1 MVVWR
6 LPIRDEP
13 GLPNAG
19 IGRPHAPRRPWA
31 VGHGVSTSWCSHS
44 DERLKKNITEIE
56 DALDKVMRLRGVYF
70 EWMDTSNHPE
80 GRQIGLI
87 GQEVKDVV
95 PEVVD
100 MKDGYYQITYANLV
114 ALLVQAMKEQQGLI
128 EEQQRQMM
136 HQQKEIEELKARI
149 DILEGMLYQR

>member
-1 MVVWR
+1 M
-6 LPIRDEP
+6 
-13 GLPNAG
+13 
-19 IGRPHAPRRPWA
+19 
-31 VGHGVSTSWCSHS
+31 
-44 DERLKKNITEIE
+44 
-56 DALDKVMRLRGVYF
+56 DKVMRLRGVYF

-114 ALLVQAMKEQQGLI
+114 ALLVQAMKEQQQAMK
-128 EEQQRQMM
+128 EQQR
-136 HQQKEIEELKARI
+136 EIEELKARI
-149 DILEGMLYQR
+149 DILEAMLYQR